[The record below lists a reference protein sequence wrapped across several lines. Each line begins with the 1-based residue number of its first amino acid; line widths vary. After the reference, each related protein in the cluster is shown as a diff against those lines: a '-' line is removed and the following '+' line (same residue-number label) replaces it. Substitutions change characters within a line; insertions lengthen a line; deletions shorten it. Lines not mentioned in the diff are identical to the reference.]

1 MRARSRLVVAL
12 AGGCVTPPAPVAPA
26 PAAEPAVVVA
36 PAQRTRG
43 ALDTTRFEAEIRAY
57 ESVDRAAR
65 PASNGILF
73 VGSSSMRLWPDLAA
87 DFPGRPIVNRGFGGS
102 TLAEVTHYA
111 PRVVL
116 PYQPRLIVLYAGDND
131 LSMGMSPTEVLA
143 DYRRFVSVV
152 RQALPGTTLAYVS
165 IKPSPSRWHLVD
177 AYREANRLIEAET
190 ARDPLQ
196 TYVDIFTP
204 MIGANGRPR
213 PELYVADSL
222 HMTPAG
228 YAVWRE
234 RLAPVLR

>member
-1 MRARSRLVVAL
+1 MHARCLLAVVLTSA
-12 AGGCVTPPAPVAPA
+12 CVTPPAAVDPVPGQA
-26 PAAEPAVVVA
+26 A
-36 PAQRTRG
+36 PAQSTRV

-57 ESVDRAAR
+57 ESADRVAA
-65 PASNGILF
+65 PAPDGILF
-73 VGSSSMRLWPDLAA
+73 VGSSSMRLWPDIAA

-111 PRVVL
+111 PRIVL
-116 PYQPRLIVLYAGDND
+116 PYRPRLIVLYAGDND

-143 DYRRFVSVV
+143 DYRRFVNVV
-152 RQALPGTTLAYVS
+152 RQSLPTTRVAYVS
-165 IKPSPSRWHLVD
+165 TKPSPSRWHLVD

-222 HMTPAG
+222 HMTRAG
-228 YAVWRE
+228 YDVWRA
-234 RLAPVLR
+234 RLAPVVR